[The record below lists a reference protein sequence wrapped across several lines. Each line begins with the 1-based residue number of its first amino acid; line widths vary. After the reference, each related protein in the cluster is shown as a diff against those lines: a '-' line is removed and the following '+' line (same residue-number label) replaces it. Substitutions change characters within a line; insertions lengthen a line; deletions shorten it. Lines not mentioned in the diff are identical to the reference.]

1 MYKLGCYLCAIIDCT
16 GIKKDTR
23 AGFIWGDSFAVRVL
37 KITPISSVCG
47 VSLPEVMGV
56 KISTHNK
63 CKVAC
68 LWILILVSETIELPL

>member
-37 KITPISSVCG
+37 KITTISSVCG

-56 KISTHNK
+56 KIST
-63 CKVAC
+63 
-68 LWILILVSETIELPL
+68 

>member
-1 MYKLGCYLCAIIDCT
+1 MLGARAVEIWCTIIDST

-37 KITPISSVCG
+37 KITPTSSVCG

-56 KISTHNK
+56 KIST
-63 CKVAC
+63 
-68 LWILILVSETIELPL
+68 

>member
-1 MYKLGCYLCAIIDCT
+1 MYKLGCYLRAIIDCT

-56 KISTHNK
+56 KIST
-63 CKVAC
+63 
-68 LWILILVSETIELPL
+68 